1 MKEVIIHVS
10 DGFEVPSVINTMSL
24 DEWQV
29 WLTCIGEIHDAQGLI
44 NNDMLQRE
52 ADVLVKTKYSRII
65 DDQNKKLEEYSN
77 TVSLLNDKLETLKC
91 TMREEHNSEIVK
103 LTHESSEYKSK
114 YNKQLEELDTLR
126 RNQINELEQR
136 NRKQVE
142 ELEVIRRNQINELEQ
157 SNRNQM
163 NELEQSN
170 RKQLEELEQRT
181 RKQFDE
187 IELEKINLRRSLFS
201 KFETEVNELNQQIL
215 LHVNQKN
222 ELKDQLTKQYE
233 DQITKHVEAY
243 KSLKYSSQE
252 ELYNTKS
259 QLKEQLTKQYEDQI
273 TKHVEAYQSLKYS
286 SQEELHNTKLQI
298 KEQLIS
304 QFEEKDRQS
313 KQQTKQYY
321 EKKLSQELLVLQR
334 EIENQQT
341 HINNLN
347 ESITEYKLQKS
358 SIDEIN
364 NTLKPLAK
372 FYSKSTEEKGTA
384 GEKFIYNILTLSEKY
399 SGAIVEDTSGL
410 AKHGDLLF
418 KWKQMKC
425 MIEVKNKVTLRRED
439 IEKFERDIDA
449 SVISSNINCA
459 LFISLQTDI
468 FPSRSRNIVQFDYY
482 NNILVS
488 YLYLSSISDIH
499 YVICCMDKLI
509 LSVTTNDEQ
518 TTKLIKHFTNY
529 YALVTS
535 TKTFYEK
542 QIVSKNKEIGQLT
555 KLIKQLDNENKL
567 ITFDYTT
574 FVKSDNIETEEDIE
588 ETVTEN
594 ITEDTNETQQV
605 TETSSV
611 KKHNIS
617 TDNVKKYILQLL
629 HGHKLSIRSYK
640 IDKEFIA
647 NKFKITVREL
657 DASINFDKLISE
669 CKKDFL
675 SQSITQEQAITL
687 INLKTIDKKNKVK
700 YPPKVQAIS
709 AGVFTELISRK
720 LGLISDAR
728 DAYQCI
734 CKYCEEITEEIS
746 EEVEE

>member
-1 MKEVIIHVS
+1 M
-10 DGFEVPSVINTMSL
+10 
-24 DEWQV
+24 
-29 WLTCIGEIHDAQGLI
+29 
-44 NNDMLQRE
+44 
-52 ADVLVKTKYSRII
+52 
-65 DDQNKKLEEYSN
+65 
-77 TVSLLNDKLETLKC
+77 
-91 TMREEHNSEIVK
+91 
-103 LTHESSEYKSK
+103 
-114 YNKQLEELDTLR
+114 
-126 RNQINELEQR
+126 
-136 NRKQVE
+136 
-142 ELEVIRRNQINELEQ
+142 
-157 SNRNQM
+157 
-163 NELEQSN
+163 
-170 RKQLEELEQRT
+170 
-181 RKQFDE
+181 
-187 IELEKINLRRSLFS
+187 
-201 KFETEVNELNQQIL
+201 
-215 LHVNQKN
+215 
-222 ELKDQLTKQYE
+222 
-233 DQITKHVEAY
+233 
-243 KSLKYSSQE
+243 LKYSSQE
-252 ELYNTKS
+252 ELNNTKL
-259 QLKEQLTKQYEDQI
+259 QIKEQLTKQYEEQI
-273 TKHVEAYQSLKYS
+273 NKHVELYRMLKYSSQEELNNTKLQIKEQLTKQYEEQINKHVEAYQSLKYS
-286 SQEELHNTKLQI
+286 SQEELHNVKLQI

-313 KQQTKQYY
+313 KQQTKQFY

-364 NTLKPLAK
+364 NTLKPIVR

-384 GEKFIYNILTLSEKY
+384 GEKFIYNILTTSERY
-399 SGAIVEDTSGL
+399 VGAIVEDTSGL
-410 AKHGDLLF
+410 AKHSDLLF

-425 MIEVKNKVTLRRED
+425 IIEVKNKVTLRRED

-459 LFISLQTDI
+459 MFISLQTDI

-499 YVICCMDKLI
+499 YAICCMDKLI

-529 YALVTS
+529 HALVTS

-542 QIVSKNKEIGQLT
+542 QIVSKNKEISQLT
-555 KLIKQLDNENKL
+555 KLIRQLDNENKL
-567 ITFDYTT
+567 ITFDYST
-574 FVKSDNIETEEDIE
+574 FIKSDDVETETEIETETEVE
-588 ETVTEN
+588 EN
-594 ITEDTNETQQV
+594 KQV
-605 TETSSV
+605 PETSSV
-611 KKHNIS
+611 KKYNIS
-617 TDNVKKYILQLL
+617 SDNVKKYILQLL
-629 HGHKLSIRSYK
+629 NVHKLSVRSYK

-647 NKFKITVREL
+647 NKFKITVQEL

-675 SQSITQEQAITL
+675 SQSITQEQAL
-687 INLKTIDKKNKVK
+687 ILVNLKTTDKKNKVK

-728 DAYQCI
+728 DAYPYI
-734 CKYCEEITEEIS
+734 CRYCEEITEEIS